1 MERKQRFTPMKKIGQ
16 GAEDFLNAGEATKNT
31 LDTAPAAQPAEEA
44 QQSAPVAK
52 KTVRAP
58 RKPAKKV
65 TAKTVRTNT
74 KNAEPRSLGRTN
86 SSSAKPVVSDEYKWM
101 HVPAGIKTSTPQIA
115 RLPQELKLLLNYLG
129 DTMAGQNIN
138 SIIVRA
144 VTEECGRLAEERG
157 LPIPDH
163 WGDWIKK

>member
-16 GAEDFLNAGEATKNT
+16 GAEDFLNAGEATKNS
-31 LDTAPAAQPAEEA
+31 LDTAPVAQPTEEA
-44 QQSAPVAK
+44 QQPAPVVK
-52 KTVRAP
+52 KTARAP
-58 RKPAKKV
+58 RKTAKKV
-65 TAKTVRTNT
+65 AAKAVTT
-74 KNAEPRSLGRTN
+74 KAKSAEPRSQGRTN
-86 SSSAKPVVSDEYKWM
+86 SSSAKPVVRDEYQWM

-129 DTMAGQNIN
+129 DTIAGQNIN